1 MTLIYESKNFTLE
14 SHENP
19 EIDRLEGGHIKIN
32 PKVRVRD
39 RTFLSPKQAI
49 ELMRF
54 TIVAGKAMIL

>member
-1 MTLIYESKNFTLE
+1 MTLIYETKNFTLE

-32 PKVRVRD
+32 PKVLIVD
-39 RTFLSPKQAI
+39 RTLLSSKLAI

-54 TIVAGKAMIL
+54 TIVAGRAMVS